1 MNSEKIIQN
10 IINKNINTLYNYKY
24 IEDKDLKNINTN
36 VFIKY
41 VSKNNFIIKT
51 GFLRNKIHDNIFEL
65 SCGNKKWFIYINK
78 YYFFIKINKKDQLRI
93 TLEKLIESDFK
104 DITFTKN

>member
-1 MNSEKIIQN
+1 MNTQKIIEN
-10 IINKNINTLYNYKY
+10 IINKNINSLYNYKY
-24 IEDKDLKNINTN
+24 VEDKDLKNMNTGN
-36 VFIKY
+36 YIKY

-51 GFLRNKIHDNIFEL
+51 G
-65 SCGNKKWFIYINK
+65 CGNKKWFIYTNK

-104 DITFTKN
+104 DITITKN

>member
-1 MNSEKIIQN
+1 MNTQKIIEN
-10 IINKNINTLYNYKY
+10 IINKNINSLYNYKY
-24 IEDKDLKNINTN
+24 VEDKDLKNMNTGN
-36 VFIKY
+36 YIKY

-51 GFLRNKIHDNIFEL
+51 GLLRNKIHDNIFEL
-65 SCGNKKWFIYINK
+65 SCGNKKWFIYTNK

-104 DITFTKN
+104 DITITKN